1 VEIQQDRAG
10 QWHIKSMLAP
20 YDVFADRVD
29 RGFVFE
35 VGFSGNA
42 QNARGGF
49 GRGVVRIDV
58 NVNRLGPSLLASPPP
73 HVRAAIVDKDTIDVT
88 DNSAGFCSLG
98 C

>member
-1 VEIQQDRAG
+1 VESQQDRAG
-10 QWHIKSMLAP
+10 QRHIKSMLMP
-20 YDVFADRVD
+20 YGVFADRVD
-29 RGFVFE
+29 RGFVLE
-35 VGFSGNA
+35 VGFTGNA
-42 QNARGGF
+42 QNALGCF
-49 GRGVVRIDV
+49 GRGAVRVDM